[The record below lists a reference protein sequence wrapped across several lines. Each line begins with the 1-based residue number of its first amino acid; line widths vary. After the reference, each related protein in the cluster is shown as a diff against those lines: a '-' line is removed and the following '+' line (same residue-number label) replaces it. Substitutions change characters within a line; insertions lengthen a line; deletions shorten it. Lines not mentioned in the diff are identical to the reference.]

1 MKMYKK
7 YNADIFDAELLKMYA
22 ASQSSIPSR
31 YDRKSFNSGQYYAI
45 EAQTAELLK
54 NYLKRKVEITPDAYE
69 YLRLLIHE
77 ASRSKR
83 RELRI
88 LLRPAFRQLQID
100 LKAQKQQQKHQQ
112 KIGDIKYITTLVN
125 SKKKIKKAPTDD
137 LIYIKQSLAAA
148 PQPSVRN
155 ILDKLNSHGQQRL
168 ERIIRR
174 EEAVPANIDEFSR
187 LFGTWRQQNILR
199 HGKYTPAPRETKV
212 SLYHEVERRQKAFW
226 PKIFHNSKEFLARN
240 AKKIAVIGGILFAGL
255 LAHKANKEIT
265 RAEQE
270 QLKFDT
276 EIKAQSQ
283 SKAQEKVKTIA
294 ASQFAVPSQTADKQK
309 ITADDALQKAYKNRF
324 DTSLEILLGKEKR
337 DNLYKQID
345 TLIEKG
351 AIKYSGGTTREWY
364 AHAFTMYDKIA
375 PNSAENRNIRKLL
388 GGEKQSLEY
397 INNLVLQAGRNGKGV
412 KGSGSYSA
420 YNRAPKELQQRHNA
434 NNRQILDLQNQ
445 R

>member
-7 YNADIFDAELLKMYA
+7 YNADIFDAELVKTYA
-22 ASQSSIPSR
+22 ASQSCVPSR

-45 EAQTAELLK
+45 ERQTAELLK

-69 YLRLLIHE
+69 YLHLLIHE

-83 RELRI
+83 HELRI
-88 LLRPAFRQLQID
+88 LLRPAFHQLQID

-112 KIGDIKYITTLVN
+112 KIGDIKYITSLVN
-125 SKKKIKKAPTDD
+125 NKKRIKKAPADD
-137 LIYIKQSLAAA
+137 LVYIKQSLAAA
-148 PQPSVRN
+148 PQPSVRK

-168 ERIIRR
+168 ERIIRH
-174 EEAVPANIDEFSR
+174 EESVPANIDEFSR

-199 HGKYTPAPRETKV
+199 HGKYTPAPRKAKV
-212 SLYHEVERRQKAFW
+212 SLYHKVERSQKAFW
-226 PKIFHNSKEFLARN
+226 PKLLHNSKEFLIRN

-270 QLKFDT
+270 QAKYNT
-276 EIKAQSQ
+276 EIKTWENTTPQ
-283 SKAQEKVKTIA
+283 KKNKTIA
-294 ASQFAVPSQTADKQK
+294 TPQFSAPVKEQST
-309 ITADDALQKAYKNRF
+309 TVNALEKAYKNRF

-345 TLIEKG
+345 TLAEKG

-388 GGEKQSLEY
+388 GGERQSLEY

-412 KGSGSYSA
+412 KGSGTHSA
-420 YNRAPKELQQRHNA
+420 YDWASKDLQQRHNA
-434 NNRQILDLQNQ
+434 NNLQIIKLQNQ

>member
-7 YNADIFDAELLKMYA
+7 YNADIFDAELVKIYA
-22 ASQSSIPSR
+22 ASQSSVPSR

-45 EAQTAELLK
+45 ERQTAELLK

-125 SKKKIKKAPTDD
+125 NKKRIKKAPADD
-137 LIYIKQSLAAA
+137 LVYIKQSLAAA
-148 PQPSVRN
+148 PQPSVRK

-199 HGKYTPAPRETKV
+199 HGKYTPAPRKEKV
-212 SLYHEVERRQKAFW
+212 SLYYEVERRQKAFW
-226 PKIFHNSKEFLARN
+226 PKLLHNSKEFLIRN
-240 AKKIAVIGGILFAGL
+240 TKKIAVIGGILFAGL

-270 QLKFDT
+270 QVKYNT
-276 EIKAQSQ
+276 EIKTWENTTPQ
-283 SKAQEKVKTIA
+283 KENKTIA
-294 ASQFAVPSQTADKQK
+294 APQFTAPVKEQSA
-309 ITADDALQKAYKNRF
+309 TVNALEKAYKNRF

-345 TLIEKG
+345 TLAEKG

-412 KGSGSYSA
+412 KGRGTHSA
-420 YNRAPKELQQRHNA
+420 YDRASKDLQQRHNA
-434 NNRQILDLQNQ
+434 NNLQIIKLQNQ

>member
-1 MKMYKK
+1 MYKK
-7 YNADIFDAELLKMYA
+7 YNADIFDAELVKIYA
-22 ASQSSIPSR
+22 ASQSSVPSR

-45 EAQTAELLK
+45 ERQTAELLK

-125 SKKKIKKAPTDD
+125 NKKRIKKAPADD
-137 LIYIKQSLAAA
+137 LVYIKQSLAAA
-148 PQPSVRN
+148 PQPSVRK

-199 HGKYTPAPRETKV
+199 HGKYTPAPRKEKV
-212 SLYHEVERRQKAFW
+212 SLYYEVERRQKAFW
-226 PKIFHNSKEFLARN
+226 PKLLHNSKEFLIRN
-240 AKKIAVIGGILFAGL
+240 TKKIAVIGGILFAGL

-270 QLKFDT
+270 QVKYNT
-276 EIKAQSQ
+276 EIKTWENTTPQ
-283 SKAQEKVKTIA
+283 KENKTIA
-294 ASQFAVPSQTADKQK
+294 APQFTAPVKEQSA
-309 ITADDALQKAYKNRF
+309 TVNALEKAYKNRF

-345 TLIEKG
+345 TLAEKG

-412 KGSGSYSA
+412 KGRGTHSA
-420 YNRAPKELQQRHNA
+420 YDRASKDLQQRHNA
-434 NNRQILDLQNQ
+434 NNLQIIKLQNQ

>member
-7 YNADIFDAELLKMYA
+7 YNADIFDAELVKIYA
-22 ASQSSIPSR
+22 ASQSSVPSR

-45 EAQTAELLK
+45 ERQTAELLK

-125 SKKKIKKAPTDD
+125 NKKRIKKAPADD
-137 LIYIKQSLAAA
+137 LVYIKQSLAAA
-148 PQPSVRN
+148 PQPSVRK

-199 HGKYTPAPRETKV
+199 HGKYTPAPRKEKV
-212 SLYHEVERRQKAFW
+212 SLYYEVERRQKAFW
-226 PKIFHNSKEFLARN
+226 PKLLHNSKEFLIRN
-240 AKKIAVIGGILFAGL
+240 TKKIAVIGGILFAGL

-270 QLKFDT
+270 QVKYNT
-276 EIKAQSQ
+276 EIKTWENTTPQ
-283 SKAQEKVKTIA
+283 KENKTIA
-294 ASQFAVPSQTADKQK
+294 APQFTAPVKEQSA
-309 ITADDALQKAYKNRF
+309 TVNALEKAYKNRF

-345 TLIEKG
+345 TLAEKG

-412 KGSGSYSA
+412 KGSGTHSA
-420 YNRAPKELQQRHNA
+420 YDRASKDLQQRHNA
-434 NNRQILDLQNQ
+434 NNLQIIKLQNQ